1 MSSEHRGP
9 HRRTEAQKAA
19 AIQARMASV
28 AASERVFVHQ
38 EFRRRGMSDRT
49 VNALIDRGIDAPERL
64 LFAAE
69 ADLKNIPGIG

>member
-49 VNALIDRGIDAPERL
+49 
-64 LFAAE
+64 
-69 ADLKNIPGIG
+69 